1 MGLWSTVLLFLL
13 GLALI
18 VKGGDWFLDG
28 AVWIAETTGV
38 PRFIIGA
45 TVVSLATTLPEL
57 TVSITGVL
65 EGQTELAVG
74 NAVGSATANLG
85 LILGLSAVCAPAA
98 VDRRQFGVKAGLM
111 AAAAGLLAV
120 AGLLGMK
127 PDNLDIPR
135 SFELAKEHGLA
146 FDFGVIQLRDAHPN
160 TAVLNLEDG
169 GGRRLKMQAS
179 SVGGG
184 RIRVDKLDD
193 VDVGFTGAFNTL
205 IVNSLDVSGE
215 LAEVSRELSGAKI
228 NIANMSLCRSRRGG
242 AVLMVIETDQRI
254 PPVVRSLIT
263 ELPGVARTTYY
274 EKEAE

>member
-1 MGLWSTVLLFLL
+1 MLDIFDILGPIMVGPSSSHTAGAVRIGNMARTLL
-13 GLALI
+13 GGE
-18 VKGGDWFLDG
+18 VKTAHILLHGSF
-28 AVWIAETTGV
+28 AET
-38 PRFIIGA
+38 
-45 TVVSLATTLPEL
+45 
-57 TVSITGVL
+57 
-65 EGQTELAVG
+65 GQGHGT
-74 NAVGSATANLG
+74 
-85 LILGLSAVCAPAA
+85 
-98 VDRRQFGVKAGLM
+98 DRAL
-111 AAAAGLLAV
+111 V